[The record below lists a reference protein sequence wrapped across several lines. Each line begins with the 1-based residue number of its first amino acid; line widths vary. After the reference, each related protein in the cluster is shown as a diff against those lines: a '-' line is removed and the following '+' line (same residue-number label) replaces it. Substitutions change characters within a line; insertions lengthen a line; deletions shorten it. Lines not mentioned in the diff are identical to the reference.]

1 MFSRTPC
8 DGIIT
13 AYFGV
18 TDEAHPQPHSGVD
31 IAADEGT
38 PVYAPDDGTV
48 YYVSIADSG
57 LWSEIFGNSIILD
70 HGDGYSLYAHLQ
82 SEPRLGVDSLVY
94 TGDSLGEVGNTGYSF
109 GPHLHWGCSA
119 PNNPYFDKDGG
130 SLARLRDPLA
140 MIGRGVEPATEPAKP
155 VTDMI
160 AGLAQSL
167 AWLTTMHEGGAPR
180 IVVADALTWVIS
192 EASKAKELVDAG

>member
-48 YYVSIADSG
+48 EFVSITDSG
-57 LWSEIFGNSIILD
+57 AWAETFGNSVILN
-70 HGDGYSLYAHLQ
+70 HGDGYSLYAHMQ
-82 SEPRLGVDSLVY
+82 SAPRVGVGALVY

-109 GPHLHWGCSA
+109 GPHLHWGCA
-119 PNNPYFDKDGG
+119 TPDNPYFDKDGG
-130 SLARLRDPLA
+130 TLSRLRDPLA
-140 MIGRGVEPATEPAKP
+140 MIGTSVVPEPEAVRSAG
-155 VTDMI
+155 DLI

-167 AWLTTMHEGGAPR
+167 AWLATMHEGGAPR
-180 IVVADALTWVIS
+180 IVVSDALTWVIS
-192 EASKAKELVDAG
+192 EATKAKEQLA

>member
-48 YYVSIADSG
+48 EFVSIADSG
-57 LWSEIFGNSIILD
+57 AWAETFGNSIILN
-70 HGDGYSLYAHLQ
+70 HGDGYSLYAHMQ
-82 SEPRLGVDSLVY
+82 SAPRVGVGALVY

-109 GPHLHWGCSA
+109 GPHLHWGCA
-119 PNNPYFDKDGG
+119 TPDNPYFDKDGG
-130 SLARLRDPLA
+130 TLSRLRDPLA
-140 MIGRGVEPATEPAKP
+140 MIGTSVVPEPEAVRSAG
-155 VTDMI
+155 DLI

-167 AWLTTMHEGGAPR
+167 AWLTMMHEGGAPR
-180 IVVADALTWVIS
+180 IVVSDALTWVIS
-192 EASKAKELVDAG
+192 EATKAKEQLA

>member
-48 YYVSIADSG
+48 EFVSIADSG
-57 LWSEIFGNSIILD
+57 AWAETFGNSIILD
-70 HGDGYSLYAHLQ
+70 HGDGYSLYAHMQ
-82 SEPRLGVDSLVY
+82 SAPRVGVGALVY

-109 GPHLHWGCSA
+109 GPHLHWGCA
-119 PNNPYFDKDGG
+119 TPDNPYFDKDGG
-130 SLARLRDPLA
+130 TLSRLRDPLA
-140 MIGRGVEPATEPAKP
+140 MIGTSVVPEPEAVRSAG
-155 VTDMI
+155 DLI

-180 IVVADALTWVIS
+180 IVVSDALTWVIS
-192 EASKAKELVDAG
+192 EATKAKEQLA

>member
-38 PVYAPDDGTV
+38 PIYAPDDGTV
-48 YYVSIADSG
+48 EFVSIADSG
-57 LWSEIFGNSIILD
+57 AWAETFGNSIILN
-70 HGDGYSLYAHLQ
+70 HGDGYSLYAHMQ
-82 SEPRLGVDSLVY
+82 SAPRVGVGALVY

-109 GPHLHWGCSA
+109 GPHLHWGCA
-119 PNNPYFDKDGG
+119 TPDNPYFDKDGG
-130 SLARLRDPLA
+130 TLSRLRDPLA

-155 VTDMI
+155 VIDMI

-180 IVVADALTWVIS
+180 SVVSDALTWVIS
-192 EASKAKELVDAG
+192 EATKAKEQLA

>member
-70 HGDGYSLYAHLQ
+70 HGDGYSLYAHLR
-82 SEPRLGVDSLVY
+82 SEPRLGVGSLVY

-109 GPHLHWGCSA
+109 GPHLHWGCA
-119 PNNPYFDKDGG
+119 GPDNPYFDKDAG
-130 SLARLRDPLA
+130 SLSRLRDPLA

-167 AWLTTMHEGGAPR
+167 AWLATMHEGGAPR
-180 IVVADALTWVIS
+180 IVVSDALTWVIA
-192 EASKAKELVDAG
+192 EATNAKEQLA

>member
-1 MFSRTPC
+1 MFSRMPC
-8 DGIIT
+8 DGVIT

-38 PVYAPDDGTV
+38 PIYAPDDGTV

-82 SEPRLGVDSLVY
+82 SEPRLGVGSLVY

-109 GPHLHWGCSA
+109 GPHLHWGCA
-119 PNNPYFDKDGG
+119 GPDNPYFDKDGG
-130 SLARLRDPLA
+130 SLSRLRDPLA

-155 VTDMI
+155 VIDLI

-180 IVVADALTWVIS
+180 IVVSDALTWVIA
-192 EASKAKELVDAG
+192 EATKAKELVDAG

>member
-48 YYVSIADSG
+48 EFVSIADSG
-57 LWSEIFGNSIILD
+57 AWAETFGNSIILN
-70 HGDGYSLYAHLQ
+70 HGDGYSLYAHMQ
-82 SEPRLGVDSLVY
+82 SAPRVAVGALVY
-94 TGDSLGEVGNTGYSF
+94 TGDSLGEVGSTGYSS
-109 GPHLHWGCSA
+109 GPHLHWGCA
-119 PNNPYFDKDGG
+119 TPDNPWFDKDGG
-130 SLARLRDPLA
+130 TLARLRDPLA
-140 MIGRGVEPATEPAKP
+140 MIGRGVVPEPEPVRSAG
-155 VTDMI
+155 DML

-180 IVVADALTWVIS
+180 IVVSDALTWIIT
-192 EASKAKELVDAG
+192 EATNAKELVDAG